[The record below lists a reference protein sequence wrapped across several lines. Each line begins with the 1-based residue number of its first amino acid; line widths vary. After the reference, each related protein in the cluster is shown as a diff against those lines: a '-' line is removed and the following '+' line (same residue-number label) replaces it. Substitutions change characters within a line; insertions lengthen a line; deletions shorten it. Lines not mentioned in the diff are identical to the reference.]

1 MNHMLRTSYVDRTW
15 CVLNWNIRG
24 VNSPDKWPL
33 VHNKIEE
40 CAASIV
46 CLQETKKDDFD
57 VNFIKG
63 FAPRRLDKFAFVPS
77 DGASVVFWCYGPATS
92 LWARFC
98 YKKCLDLWFIFSPLY
113 LMRIL
118 LW

>member
-1 MNHMLRTSYVDRTW
+1 MNHMLRTSYVNQTW

-63 FAPRRLDKFAFVPS
+63 FAP
-77 DGASVVFWCYGPATS
+77 
-92 LWARFC
+92 
-98 YKKCLDLWFIFSPLY
+98 
-113 LMRIL
+113 
-118 LW
+118 